1 MDGGMVEG
9 RKRRLDYTSLAAQ
22 SLFGRN
28 RFFITESFIGFIPNC
43 TFGEPSLKLIKIVR
57 PFGTA
62 FCDFLADSERVAIV

>member
-1 MDGGMVEG
+1 MEAHRREWKNEGKGKERNKKASKTEIDGGMVEG

-43 TFGEPSLKLIKIVR
+43 TFGEPS
-57 PFGTA
+57 
-62 FCDFLADSERVAIV
+62 